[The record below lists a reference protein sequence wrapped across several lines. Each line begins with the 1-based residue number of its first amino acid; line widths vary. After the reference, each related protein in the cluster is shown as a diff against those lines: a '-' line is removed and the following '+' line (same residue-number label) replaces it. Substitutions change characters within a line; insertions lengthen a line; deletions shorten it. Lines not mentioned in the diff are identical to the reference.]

1 MNFRFKKQEIGIFN
15 DGPDKIMSTFDNGC
29 NIFGLTMGEYSLIDI
44 IHSVLKKTGRSN
56 VCIATWSAGIKDAH
70 QVEWMSNTGL
80 ISDLMILTDHSYKTR
95 QAKYAAS
102 IEQLFGIERIRTS
115 EMHAKF
121 VLIANDSFKV
131 SIVSS
136 MNLNANK
143 TCELF
148 QIVEGEDLYSFLH
161 NFVQY
166 HFDYQQPG
174 FVADSSKVNETVK
187 NFFSQFGNV
196 SNKNHWSDI

>member
-1 MNFRFKKQEIGIFN
+1 MNFRFKKEQIGVFN
-15 DGPDKIMSTFDNGC
+15 SGPDEPLKNFSQSC

-44 IHSVLKKTGRSN
+44 VHSVLKHTGPAN

-70 QVEWMSNTGL
+70 QVEWMVNTGL
-80 ISDLMILTDHSYKTR
+80 IGDLMILTDHSYKAR
-95 QAKYAAS
+95 QSKYAAS
-102 IEQLFGIERIRTS
+102 IEQLFGKERIRTS

-121 VLIANDSFKV
+121 VLISNKSFKV
-131 SIVSS
+131 AIVSS

-148 QIVEGEDLYSFLH
+148 QIVEGEDLYDFLH

-187 NFFSQFGNV
+187 NFFSQFGQV
-196 SNKNHWSDI
+196 SDKNHWSDL